1 MYTKTMSCI
10 KINNFLTKWF
20 EVNNGVRQGDPLSP
34 TLFAIYINNLA
45 KEIINLNLGININN
59 YKLSILLYADD
70 MVLIAN
76 TETDLQKMLTTM
88 YDWCMKWRLNINVA
102 KSNVIHFRKKRIK
115 ETDFNFTF
123 GPNNI
128 TSTCKYKYLGVIL
141 DEHLTFQYCIK
152 TLNDSSGWALSG
164 IISKF
169 KCYKDV
175 GYKTFTKLLNGIV
188 LPVLDYGSGVWGATD
203 SDS

>member
-20 EVNNGVRQGDPLSP
+20 EVNNGVRQGDTLSP

-45 KEIINLNLGININN
+45 KEIINLNLAININN

-88 YDWCMKWRLNINVA
+88 YDWGMKWRLNINVA
-102 KSNVIHFRKKRIK
+102 KSNVIHFRKKESRKQVSISHLVQ
-115 ETDFNFTF
+115 TILLIHA
-123 GPNNI
+123 NI
-128 TSTCKYKYLGVIL
+128 NIL
-141 DEHLTFQYCIK
+141 
-152 TLNDSSGWALSG
+152 
-164 IISKF
+164 
-169 KCYKDV
+169 V
-175 GYKTFTKLLNGIV
+175 
-188 LPVLDYGSGVWGATD
+188 
-203 SDS
+203 

>member
-1 MYTKTMSCI
+1 MELGKVTT
-10 KINNFLTKWF
+10 
-20 EVNNGVRQGDPLSP
+20 LSP
-34 TLFAIYINNLA
+34 TLFAIYINNLD

-59 YKLSILLYADD
+59 CKPSILLYADE

-88 YDWCMKWRLNINVA
+88 YYWGMKWSLNINVT

-115 ETDFNFTF
+115 ETGFNFTF

-141 DEHLTFQYCIK
+141 DEHLTFQDCIK
-152 TLNDSSGWALSG
+152 TLNDSSGRVLSG
-164 IISKF
+164 IIS
-169 KCYKDV
+169 
-175 GYKTFTKLLNGIV
+175 
-188 LPVLDYGSGVWGATD
+188 
-203 SDS
+203 